1 MTVDFSLA
9 GKVALVTGAS
19 RGIGEAIA
27 RTLADYGAEV
37 ILVGRKI
44 DGLTAVHDRIATSG
58 GSSAPLACHMGN
70 LDDIDRL
77 FETVANTYGRLDILV
92 NNAGT
97 NPYFGPVINAEERA
111 WDKTHDVNLKGP
123 FFATKKAAA
132 LMMTGAGGGAIV
144 NVASINGIRPA
155 PLQGIYSITK
165 AGVIMMTKVFA
176 LELAEHNIR
185 VNAILPGVVK
195 TRFAS
200 ALFEN
205 DDIYNNI
212 IDRTPMKRHAEPM
225 EMAAAGL
232 YFVSDSSSFTTGTCL
247 VCDGGMTL

>member
-1 MTVDFSLA
+1 MKVDFSLT

-44 DGLTAVHDRIATSG
+44 EGLTAVHDAITASG
-58 GSSAPLACHMGN
+58 GRSVPLACHMGK
-70 LDDIDRL
+70 LDEIDRL
-77 FETVANTYGRLDILV
+77 FQAVEDTYGRLNILV

-97 NPYFGPVINAEERA
+97 NPYFGPVMHAEERA

-132 LMMTGAGGGAIV
+132 LMMKDTGGAIV
-144 NVASINGIRPA
+144 NVASINGLRPA

-176 LELAEHNIR
+176 LELAEHSIR
-185 VNAILPGVVK
+185 VNALLPGVVK

-205 DDIYNNI
+205 DDIYNYI
-212 IDRTPMKRHAEPM
+212 IDRTPMKRHADPM
-225 EMAAAGL
+225 EMAAAVL
-232 YFVSDSSSFTTGTCL
+232 YLVSDASPFTTGACL
-247 VCDGGMTL
+247 VCDGGMTI